1 MRYDVTGDGWGN
13 NEMSRLARDA
23 SKRLKQG
30 DSSLVLPV
38 VAYYGTA
45 VFFWGGR
52 SASDPVGS
60 SQLYFQNLEKYKRAD
75 PKVGSDCNGGMHLRQ
90 PEIKLASL
98 AKMDIAVYSKHLRT
112 SSRYSRG
119 STR

>member
-45 VFFWGGR
+45 VFFWGG
-52 SASDPVGS
+52 AVGQRPRRVVTIVFPEPGEIQKS
-60 SQLYFQNLEKYKRAD
+60 RPEGR
-75 PKVGSDCNGGMHLRQ
+75 LR
-90 PEIKLASL
+90 L
-98 AKMDIAVYSKHLRT
+98 
-112 SSRYSRG
+112 
-119 STR
+119 